1 MLDESGVEG
10 CRFSVFD
17 ALAPTLTHA
26 ERQKPLGETHF
37 FEVWKTRM
45 DHVKVFGSLKQL
57 IRSPNTC
64 SLLITVFYLLA
75 LCHNC

>member
-26 ERQKPLGETHF
+26 ERQKPLGETQF
-37 FEVWKTRM
+37 FQVWKTRM
-45 DHVKVFGSLKQL
+45 DHVKVFGLMMVVVSIYTTYTLPWL
-57 IRSPNTC
+57 
-64 SLLITVFYLLA
+64 
-75 LCHNC
+75 